1 MAVMSLVW
9 GIFSSGTTKQLI
21 TSFLILLVGF
31 LIAKFSTKI
40 FHILY
45 RTVRGSESI
54 KLHEEKEPLLRF
66 VKYIIMSLTIII
78 ALLYLRVSIVEHLKL
93 TYDLIPQILSIIL
106 VIVLGITIIEF
117 FIFILKSFIKS
128 VGLDEYLELYNLGH
142 LLGVIIWI
150 VKVTM
155 HLVLIEII
163 LRMVGVDFT
172 PFTTFL
178 RIVFYASFVLLVL
191 FTFIGLKWFVEN
203 LFAGLFLRSIPYFK
217 VGRSIKYGDFKGEI
231 QSITK
236 AAITIK
242 RGKKIK
248 WIPNKLMTHAELEF
262 EEKIPELRSLPK
274 IKKYF
279 VEQKPSYCGPASAE
293 IILNI
298 FGHKVDQLDIGEKCK
313 TAVGVGT
320 HPKTL
325 IGVSEKLTKKK
336 VRGVW
341 IDYDNIL
348 DLQKEIKSWLD
359 QGALVIIDYKKNYL
373 FPKAKTAHYS
383 VVIAVEGN
391 ELLVVDP
398 SMHTGGVYYV
408 DPNRVFKGMNTYS
421 KLIKGKRG
429 YIVLAPSGTNAY
441 WRIENDLAYA
451 DIGLY
456 DDLNKKL
463 RDKLA
468 RLTNKTNNGTIF
480 PNKVK
485 KFLNNWEKKEKISR
499 VWKP

>member
-1 MAVMSLVW
+1 MISKKTFLYLIILRFVIMAVMSLVW

-236 AAITIK
+236 AAITISD
-242 RGKKIK
+242 GKY
-248 WIPNKLMTHAELEF
+248 H
-262 EEKIPELRSLPK
+262 
-274 IKKYF
+274 
-279 VEQKPSYCGPASAE
+279 
-293 IILNI
+293 
-298 FGHKVDQLDIGEKCK
+298 
-313 TAVGVGT
+313 
-320 HPKTL
+320 
-325 IGVSEKLTKKK
+325 
-336 VRGVW
+336 
-341 IDYDNIL
+341 
-348 DLQKEIKSWLD
+348 KSW
-359 QGALVIIDYKKNYL
+359 V
-373 FPKAKTAHYS
+373 
-383 VVIAVEGN
+383 
-391 ELLVVDP
+391 
-398 SMHTGGVYYV
+398 
-408 DPNRVFKGMNTYS
+408 R
-421 KLIKGKRG
+421 R
-429 YIVLAPSGTNAY
+429 
-441 WRIENDLAYA
+441 
-451 DIGLY
+451 
-456 DDLNKKL
+456 LN
-463 RDKLA
+463 
-468 RLTNKTNNGTIF
+468 GF
-480 PNKVK
+480 Q
-485 KFLNNWEKKEKISR
+485 ISL
-499 VWKP
+499 